1 MTAKGHASAKGS
13 EAKAIAAQENGSS
26 QHAHLTTPT
35 KLTGSEILWATLVG
49 EGVREVF
56 GYPGGA
62 ILPAYDALR
71 KFPIKHI
78 LVRHEQG
85 AAHMADGYA
94 RASGGVGVAIATSGP
109 GATNLVTGIAT
120 AMLDSIPIVCITGN
134 VSSKVLGTDAFQEI
148 DITGIT
154 LPVTKHNFLV
164 SKAEDLA
171 RALRQA
177 FQIAKSGRPGPVL
190 VDITKD
196 AQQATAI
203 FDFEA
208 AKPKPYRPHPM
219 LHVEDSGLTH
229 AAELIRN
236 AKRPVILAGHGVMES
251 GAMEQIRTL
260 AERAQIPVALT
271 LLGLG
276 GFPAS
281 HPLNMG
287 MMGMHGEAW
296 VNDAIQEADLLVAC
310 GMRFDDRVTGTLATY
325 ATKAKKIHIE
335 VDPAEVN
342 KNVKVDVA
350 LVGDLREVLE
360 MLLPRIAGRDGSAWL
375 KTIEASKGEVAVHDI
390 KNLPDSGHLYAAHV
404 MHDLW
409 RMTGGDAIVVTDVG
423 QHQMWE
429 AQYFRHEKPR
439 TLITSGGLGTMGY
452 ALPAAIGAKIA
463 CPQKEVWVI
472 AGDGGFQMTAAEL
485 ATIVQEKIKINIAV
499 INNGYLGMVRQWQ
512 EFFYESNY
520 EATPLV
526 SPDFV
531 KLADA
536 HGIPGRAVRTR
547 GEVEAAVNAAR
558 SAAGPYLLNF
568 LVEKEDSVY
577 PMIPAGKALHEMIR
591 RPGSDPL
598 EERSDD

>member
-1 MTAKGHASAKGS
+1 MSNNDA
-13 EAKAIAAQENGSS
+13 N
-26 QHAHLTTPT
+26 AHLTTPT
-35 KLTGSEILWATLVG
+35 RLTGAEIVWATLVG
-49 EGVREVF
+49 EGVTDVF

-62 ILPAYDALR
+62 ILPVYDALR
-71 KFPIKHI
+71 KFPIHHV

-85 AAHMADGYA
+85 ASHMADGYA
-94 RASGGVGVAIATSGP
+94 RASGKVGVAIATSGP

-120 AMLDSIPIVCITGN
+120 AMLDSIPMVCITGN
-134 VSSKVLGTDAFQEI
+134 VSSKVLGTDAFQEV

-154 LPVTKHNFLV
+154 LPITKHNFMV
-164 SKAEDLA
+164 NKAEDIA
-171 RALRQA
+171 PAIRYA

-196 AQQATAI
+196 AQQAAAI
-203 FDFEA
+203 FDFA
-208 AKPKPYRPHPM
+208 GAKPRPYKPHPM
-219 LHVEDSGLTH
+219 LHCTTEHLHS
-229 AAELIRN
+229 AADLIRN
-236 AKRPVILAGHGVMES
+236 AKRPVILAGHGIIKA
-251 GAMEQIRTL
+251 GATEQIRTL
-260 AERAQIPVALT
+260 AERMQIPVAMT

-296 VNDAIQEADLLVAC
+296 VNHAIQEADLLIAC
-310 GMRFDDRVTGTLATY
+310 GMRFDDRVTGTLSTY

-335 VDPAEVN
+335 IDPAEIN
-342 KNVKVDVA
+342 KNVKADVA

-360 MLLPRIAGRDGSAWL
+360 ELLPRIPGRDGSAWL
-375 KTIEASKGEVAVHDI
+375 KSIEASKGAVAVRDI

-409 RMTGGDAIVVTDVG
+409 RITGGNAIVVTDVG

-429 AQYFRHEKPR
+429 AQYFHHERPR
-439 TLITSGGLGTMGY
+439 TLITSGGLGTMGF
-452 ALPAAIGAKIA
+452 ALPAAIGAKFA
-463 CPQKEVWVI
+463 CPDKEVWVV

-485 ATIVQEKIKINIAV
+485 STIVQEKIKINIAI

-512 EFFYESNY
+512 EFFYERNY

-536 HGIPGRAVRTR
+536 HGIEGRAVRTR
-547 GEVEAAVNAAR
+547 DEVASAVEAAR
-558 SAAGPYLLNF
+558 SAPGTYLLNF
-568 LVEKEDSVY
+568 MVEKEESVY
-577 PMIPAGKALHEMIR
+577 PMIPAGSALHEMIR
-591 RPGSDPL
+591 RPESDPL
-598 EERSDD
+598 LESPDDL